1 MKLAEVITTKAMPVK
16 GMLPTAMPDSETRQE
31 QDNRS
36 SGIYQGKSKVPA
48 EVCNREVLHESKTD
62 IMMVIRKW

>member
-1 MKLAEVITTKAMPVK
+1 
-16 GMLPTAMPDSETRQE
+16 MLDSATRRVQG
-31 QDNRS
+31 NRS
-36 SGIYQGKSKVPA
+36 SGIYHGKSKVPA

>member
-1 MKLAEVITTKAMPVK
+1 
-16 GMLPTAMPDSETRQE
+16 MPDSATRQE
-31 QDNRS
+31 QDNRI

-48 EVCNREVLHESKTD
+48 EVCNGEVLHESKTD